1 MAEKKGL
8 QSYHKHSTWQRRLP
22 YPQLEASDWNIS
34 PSLIHLQLAHE
45 LVQGKKTTYAAM
57 TLKLKPPWF
66 DIFVHR
72 DELAIPCFEPWT
84 PRPGIRLPRLNAVQT
99 CLAKVCQWPEV
110 FGFLSSC
117 VEKANSDSWS
127 LIDSLTHNKYIY
139 VFTSK
144 HKKHQS

>member
-1 MAEKKGL
+1 MKLLTGISHPAWSTCRFAVTIPGMLWQVECTC
-8 QSYHKHSTWQRRLP
+8 KHQ
-22 YPQLEASDWNIS
+22 
-34 PSLIHLQLAHE
+34 QLAHE

-57 TLKLKPPWF
+57 TKLKLPWF
-66 DIFVHR
+66 DILVHR
-72 DELAIPCFEPWT
+72 DKFAIPCFEPW
-84 PRPGIRLPRLNAVQT
+84 PPLPGIRLPRLNAVQT

-144 HKKHQS
+144 HKNDTSIQI